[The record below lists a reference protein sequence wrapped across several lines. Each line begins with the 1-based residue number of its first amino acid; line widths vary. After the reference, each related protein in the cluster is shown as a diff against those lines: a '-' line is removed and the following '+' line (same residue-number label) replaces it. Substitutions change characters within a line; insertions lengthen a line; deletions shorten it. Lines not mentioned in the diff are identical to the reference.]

1 MAVNNEFLSASFENK
16 HSFKTGMTENYKNK
30 RKNKIE
36 KIKMKI
42 FDILARSQLRV
53 ENQHEL
59 GSK

>member
-30 RKNKIE
+30 MKNKIE

-42 FDILARSQLRV
+42 LIYWQETS
-53 ENQHEL
+53 
-59 GSK
+59 